1 MDKQTLHI
9 NDINESYLLTSIKKS
24 DKKAFNKLFS
34 QFYPILCAYCHKF
47 VTMEDSEEI
56 VQDTLLWLWENR
68 KEIIVE
74 KSLSSY
80 LFRSVYNRA
89 LNKIANQDS
98 RNKANTLYFEY
109 MQETLQNKSYYQTDD
124 LKDKVREAI
133 ARLPESYRQAFIMH
147 RFEDMTY
154 KEIAQQ
160 LGISTKTVDYRIQQ
174 ALKLLREDLQT
185 TLQQYHLGNKIQAI
199 GLLIQMIINDNIT
212 L

>member
-9 NDINESYLLTSIKKS
+9 NDNNESHILTSLKNS
-24 DKKAFNKLFS
+24 DKKAFDKLFS

-47 VTMEDSEEI
+47 VSLEDSEEI

-68 KEIIVE
+68 KEITVE

-89 LNKIANQDS
+89 LNKIASKDC

-109 MQETLQNKSYYQTDD
+109 MQETLQDKSYYQTDD

-133 ARLPESYRQAFIMH
+133 AKLPESYRQAFIMH
-147 RFEDMTY
+147 RFEEMTY
-154 KEIAQQ
+154 KEIAEK
-160 LGISTKTVDYRIQQ
+160 LGVSSKTVDYRIQQ
-174 ALKLLREDLQT
+174 SLKLLREDLKT
-185 TLQQYHLGNKIQAI
+185 TLQQYHLEDKTQAI
-199 GLLIQMIINDNIT
+199 GLLIQMIMGGNIT
-212 L
+212 F